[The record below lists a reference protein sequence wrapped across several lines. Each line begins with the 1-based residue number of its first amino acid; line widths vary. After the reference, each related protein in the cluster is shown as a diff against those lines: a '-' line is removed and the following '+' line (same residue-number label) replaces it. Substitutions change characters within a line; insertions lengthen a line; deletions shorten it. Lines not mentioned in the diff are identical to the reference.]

1 MGPPGEKRG
10 MQQGARTPGASTAWG
25 RPAAVHGQRGFWKE
39 PRRRP
44 VGTPARGCPHH
55 LLRCSAA
62 EAAGM
67 RCGRSGWLER
77 PFPVVSPQTE
87 VLRRATQRPRGGP
100 AAELGAVGGVP
111 GRPARPSG
119 ARGAERGRLLPP
131 GVRPQPAS
139 SSGRAAQPAW
149 PRGSWGEGS
158 SRGARHAPASVRPQ
172 RRSQKR
178 VRHGSGRPG
187 PQPRVGRGGR
197 RRRAGEAQRGAFEGS
212 REQKLSL
219 SWLLRVRAQWVSALP
234 GGRGTPPGRRELP
247 AREQCAGAGLLQA
260 PRKCPRRRGDGG
272 TGKFPPVRKAGLVR
286 RRWPPARAG
295 AGREVRAV
303 SGELEVGAGLE
314 QPAGGGAA
322 AARTGS
328 EPSGCFQL

>member
-1 MGPPGEKRG
+1 
-10 MQQGARTPGASTAWG
+10 
-25 RPAAVHGQRGFWKE
+25 
-39 PRRRP
+39 
-44 VGTPARGCPHH
+44 
-55 LLRCSAA
+55 
-62 EAAGM
+62 M

-100 AAELGAVGGVP
+100 VAELGAVGGVP